1 MSRHTSHVP
10 RCSVQLEQ
18 LLGPASEGA
27 WIGLSDILT
36 AGTFAWRDGARY
48 KYNMCMVHSTQYTVQ
63 VPGCCRLQY
72 TRWRPGQ
79 PNPASAEQRC
89 VWVRPGEL

>member
-1 MSRHTSHVP
+1 M
-10 RCSVQLEQ
+10 QLER

-48 KYNMCMVHSTQYTVQ
+48 KYNMCMVHSTQYTVHST
-63 VPGCCRLQY
+63 QY
-72 TRWRPGQ
+72 TVTQYTVHSTSARMLQAAIHSVEARTAQPGQ
-79 PNPASAEQRC
+79 R
-89 VWVRPGEL
+89 

>member
-1 MSRHTSHVP
+1 M
-10 RCSVQLEQ
+10 QLER

-48 KYNMCMVHSTQYTVQ
+48 KYNMCMVHSTQYTVHSTQ
-63 VPGCCRLQY
+63 YTVNSTSARLQAAIHSVEAR
-72 TRWRPGQ
+72 TAQPGQ
-79 PNPASAEQRC
+79 R
-89 VWVRPGEL
+89 

>member
-1 MSRHTSHVP
+1 M
-10 RCSVQLEQ
+10 QLER

-48 KYNMCMVHSTQYTVQ
+48 KYNMCMVHSTQYTVHSTSA
-63 VPGCCRLQY
+63 RMLQAAIHSVEAR
-72 TRWRPGQ
+72 TAQPGQ
-79 PNPASAEQRC
+79 R
-89 VWVRPGEL
+89 